1 MSDINP
7 ERILEGEKQNVS
19 VNKEYGNSLILDV
32 GGGGE
37 GIISK
42 LYGRNVVAIDR
53 ILREL
58 EETTNDAIKIVMDAC
73 DMKFIGNTFDV
84 TTIFFTLMYMKREE
98 QEKAISE
105 VFRVL
110 KPGGILDIW
119 DVNIPIYD
127 GGKKDLYVV
136 RLNVNLP
143 DEIISTGYG
152 RFLNDRGQQMSDI
165 IEILKTNGFEIV
177 ESKYLSDIIFKIK
190 CKKPE

>member
-165 IEILKTNGFEIV
+165 LEILKVNGFEIV